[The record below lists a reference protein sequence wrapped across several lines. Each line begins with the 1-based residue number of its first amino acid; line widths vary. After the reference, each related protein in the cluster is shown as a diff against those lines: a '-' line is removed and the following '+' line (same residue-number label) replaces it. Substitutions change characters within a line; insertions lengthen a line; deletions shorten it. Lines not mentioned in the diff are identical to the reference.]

1 MASKFTLDAVK
12 PDLEKVLGLK
22 EIVTDRITV
31 QEAWFILNACQMTVT
46 HPSLGDQVKDRMMAL
61 GRRMQELIAPFV
73 GEFFREFMEAGWHRQ
88 FDQ

>member
-1 MASKFTLDAVK
+1 MPSKFTLDAVG

-31 QEAWFILNACQMTVT
+31 QEAWFILIACQLTCT
-46 HPSLGDQVKDRMMAL
+46 HPSLGEPVKDRMLAL

-73 GEFFREFMEAGWHRQ
+73 GEFFREFMEAGWYREW
-88 FDQ
+88 DE